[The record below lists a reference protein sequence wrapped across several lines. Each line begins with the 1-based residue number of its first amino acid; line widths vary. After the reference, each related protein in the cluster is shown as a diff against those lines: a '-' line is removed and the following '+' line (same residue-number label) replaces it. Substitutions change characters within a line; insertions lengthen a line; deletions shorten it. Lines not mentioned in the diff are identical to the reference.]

1 MNKNKRHICLVD
13 GSTYIFRAYHALPP
27 LTRKSDGFPV
37 GAISGFCNM
46 LDKLVREERDK
57 RGITHLLVVFD
68 ASGKTFRNEIYP
80 DYKANRSE
88 APEDLIPQFPVIRQA
103 TSAFN
108 IPYVELIGFEAD
120 DLIASYAK
128 EGELEGMQ
136 VTIVSSDKDLMQLVS
151 NNISMLDTMKGK
163 LINKDGVFEKFG
175 VYPKKVID
183 VQSLAGDSVDNIP
196 GIPGIGIK
204 TAALLINE
212 YGDLN
217 GLFKNASFIKQNK
230 RRENIIEFE
239 DQAYISKKLVTLKND
254 IPLPIPIEETSLKDI
269 DPEKLIGFLKE
280 MEFKTLT
287 EKKCRELNIDSDS
300 IKPTSSTKKEIDTSM
315 VIDKKE
321 NEEIKKAFKRDKYKI
336 INSKEELLSWY
347 KKAEEQGFVA
357 FDTETNSL
365 DAVSADMVGFSLCT
379 SENDACYVPLLHTKT
394 DLKQLDFNDA
404 ITFLKNLLED
414 QSIIK
419 ILHNMKFDALVLAK
433 YNINIEN
440 YDDTMLLSYSLGS
453 GGIRH
458 KLDTLIKF
466 YFDHEAISFKELI
479 GSGKDK
485 KIFQEI
491 SIDEAGKYA
500 AEDAD
505 MTLRLWKKLKTLLI
519 KENQTKIYEIIEK
532 PLAKILMDME
542 KEGISIN
549 TGKLKDLSD
558 NFEKKIEKIAKSC
571 FNLINEEIN
580 LGSPKQVGEILFDK
594 LALPGGKKTS
604 TGSWS
609 TDAEVL
615 ENLANKGHE
624 FPKKLLEWRALSKLK
639 TTYTDALPTYLN
651 KKTKRIHT
659 SFAMATT
666 STGRLASSDPN
677 LQNIPIRSEDGR
689 MIRKAFIPKKGNLLI
704 SSDYSQIEL
713 RLIAH
718 IADEKNLKNAFLE
731 GKDIHAST
739 ASEVFNVPI
748 DDMKPEIRRNA
759 KAINFGIIY
768 GISAFGLAKQL
779 NITRTEASEYI
790 KSYFNKYPAIK
801 EYMEETKKFAGENG
815 YVKTLLGRKCIVE
828 DIKSKNPARR
838 SFMERAAINAPI
850 QGSAADIIKRA
861 MIILSNNDKLKELKT
876 KMLLQVHD
884 ELIFETKKENTNKS
898 MEKIREIMEVAHK
911 PLLKLS
917 VPLITETNS
926 GENWDEAH

>member
-1 MNKNKRHICLVD
+1 MNKNNQHICLVD

-46 LDKLVREERDK
+46 LDKLVREEKEK
-57 RGITHLLVVFD
+57 REITHIVVVFD
-68 ASGKTFRNEIYP
+68 ASGKTFRNEIYK

-88 APEDLIPQFPVIRQA
+88 APEDLVPQFPVIRQA

-128 EGELEGMQ
+128 EAEQKDMQ

-151 NNISMLDTMKGK
+151 NKTSMLDTMKGK
-163 LINKDGVFEKFG
+163 LIDKDGVFEKFG
-175 VYPKKVID
+175 VYPEKVIE

-217 GLFKNASFIKQNK
+217 GLFKNASSIKQNK

-254 IPLPIPIEETSLKDI
+254 IPLPISIEETSLKEI
-269 DPEKLIGFLKE
+269 VPEKLIGFLKE

-287 EKKCRELNIDSDS
+287 EKKSRELNIDSDS
-300 IKPTSSTKKEIDTSM
+300 IKATKKIKKDTNTSLPN
-315 VIDKKE
+315 KKE
-321 NEEIKKAFKRDKYKI
+321 GTEEISKEFKRDEYKI

-394 DLKQLDFNDA
+394 DHKQLDFNDA
-404 ITFLKNLLED
+404 KTFLKELLED
-414 QSIIK
+414 KSIVK

-491 SIDEAGKYA
+491 PIDEAGKYA

-505 MTLRLWKKLKTLLI
+505 MTLRLWKKLKVLLI

-532 PLAKILMDME
+532 PLAKILIDME

-549 TGKLKDLSD
+549 IEKLKDLSK
-558 NFEKKIEKIAKSC
+558 NFENKIEKISKSC
-571 FNLINEEIN
+571 FNLINDEIN

-615 ENLANKGHE
+615 ENLANAGHE

-639 TTYTDALPTYLN
+639 TTYTDALPNYLN
-651 KKTKRIHT
+651 EKTKRIHT

-689 MIRKAFIPKKGNLLI
+689 MIRKAFVPEKGNLLI

-748 DDMKPEIRRNA
+748 EDMKPETRRNA

-790 KSYFNKYPAIK
+790 KSYFDKYPAIK
-801 EYMEETKKFAGENG
+801 EYMEETKKFASENG
-815 YVKTLLGRKCIVE
+815 YVKTLLGRKCIIE
-828 DIKSKNPARR
+828 DIKNKNPARR

-861 MIILSNNDKLKELKT
+861 MILLSNNNELKELNT

-898 MEKIREIMEVAHK
+898 IEKIREIMEVAHK

-917 VPLITETNS
+917 VPLITETNF
-926 GENWDEAH
+926 GENWNEAH

>member
-1 MNKNKRHICLVD
+1 MNKNNQHICLVD

-46 LDKLVREERDK
+46 LDKLVREEKEK
-57 RGITHLLVVFD
+57 RGITHIVVVFD
-68 ASGKTFRNEIYP
+68 ASGKTFRNEIYK

-88 APEDLIPQFPVIRQA
+88 APEDLVPQFPVIRQA

-108 IPYVELIGFEAD
+108 IPYVELMGFEAD

-128 EGELEGMQ
+128 EAEQKDMQ

-151 NNISMLDTMKGK
+151 NKTSMLDTMKGK
-163 LINKDGVFEKFG
+163 LIDKDGVFEKFG
-175 VYPKKVID
+175 VYPEKVID

-217 GLFKNASFIKQNK
+217 GLFKNASSIKQNK

-254 IPLPIPIEETSLKDI
+254 IPLPISIEETSLKEI
-269 DPEKLIGFLKE
+269 EPEKLIGFLKE

-287 EKKCRELNIDSDS
+287 EKKSRELNVDSDS
-300 IKPTSSTKKEIDTSM
+300 IKASKNTKKGIDLSLPN
-315 VIDKKE
+315 KKRKT
-321 NEEIKKAFKRDKYKI
+321 EEISKEFKRDEYKI

-347 KKAEEQGFVA
+347 TKAEEQGFVA

-394 DLKQLDFNDA
+394 DHKQLDFNDA
-404 ITFLKNLLED
+404 KTFLKELLED
-414 QSIIK
+414 ESIIK

-433 YNINIEN
+433 YNITIEN

-485 KIFQEI
+485 KTFQEI
-491 SIDEAGKYA
+491 SINEAGKYA

-505 MTLRLWKKLKTLLI
+505 MTLRLWKKLKALLI

-549 TGKLKDLSD
+549 IKKLKDLSK
-558 NFEKKIEKIAKSC
+558 NFENKIQKISKSC

-580 LGSPKQVGEILFDK
+580 LASPKQVGEILFDK
-594 LALPGGKKTS
+594 LVLPGGKKTS

-615 ENLANKGHE
+615 ENLANAGHE

-639 TTYTDALPTYLN
+639 TTYTDALPNYLN
-651 KKTKRIHT
+651 EKTKRIHT

-689 MIRKAFIPKKGNLLI
+689 MIRKAFVPEKGNLLI

-718 IADEKNLKNAFLE
+718 IADERNLKNAFLE

-748 DDMKPEIRRNA
+748 EDMKPETRRNA

-790 KSYFNKYPAIK
+790 KAYFNKYPAIK
-801 EYMEETKKFAGENG
+801 EYMEETKKFAVENG
-815 YVKTLLGRKCIVE
+815 YVKTLLGRKCIIE
-828 DIKSKNPARR
+828 DIKNKNPARR

-861 MIILSNNDKLKELKT
+861 MILLSNNNELQELNT

-884 ELIFETKKENTNKS
+884 ELIFETKKENSKKS
-898 MEKIREIMEVAHK
+898 IEKIREIMEAAHE